1 MVEHSAATRVVNLQP
16 ALHELVTVL
25 AAPVTALSATSGD
38 ITGEGATGVFAADL
52 RVLSRSLLTVDGQ
65 SPEPVAHQLDGA
77 HGVEFIGVCRG
88 LGDPGPD
95 PTVWL
100 RRRRTALRDGLRE
113 EILVENVGAETLE
126 ILLELEFSADL
137 APIETVKLGGAASA
151 GTHETGFRVDAGTV
165 VAELADVRIRI
176 RTEGDAEAT
185 ADTLRW
191 SLQIPSR
198 ATVSVGWTLTVQD
211 PGAVMGPATELGLQN
226 PVVVADDARLGR
238 IVDRSVADLAALA
251 AATVEAPGDTVLTA
265 GSPWY
270 LTLFGR
276 DSLWSARMTLPLGL
290 GPARG
295 TLRTLAARQG
305 TTVDPSTAEQPGKIL
320 HELRRSAFQAV
331 DAFLP
336 PIYYGTVDATPL
348 WICLLR
354 DAWKWGL
361 PSPEV
366 APLLDPLE
374 AALEWIRDHGDADG
388 DGFLEYVDEAGGL
401 ANQGWKDSGDSVRF
415 ADGTIATGPV
425 ALAEVQGYAYEAM
438 LAGAELLEAFG
449 RPGADEWRHR
459 AADLREN
466 FRIHFWTEDELGP
479 FPALALDGEK
489 RKVDSP
495 ASNMGHLLG
504 TGILDPDEAA
514 VIAARLVHP
523 SMNSGFGLRTMSTT
537 AGGYSPLSY
546 HCGTVWPHDTAIAIL
561 GLVREGCTEQAA
573 ELARGLLTAADAFD
587 GRLPELFGG
596 FGIDDT
602 PGPVPY
608 PASCRPQAWAA
619 AASVV
624 LLQAFLGLT
633 ADVPAGTVTLAPAPL
648 IGGFSVD
655 GLEIAGQRWSVQV
668 DRTGTAQASPLQGIE
683 IRGL

>member
-52 RVLSRSLLTVDGQ
+52 RVLSRSLLTVDGR
-65 SPEPVAHQLDGA
+65 SPEPVAHHLDGA
-77 HGVEFIGVCRG
+77 HGVEFLGVCRG

-113 EILVENVGAETLE
+113 EILVENVGAGMLE
-126 ILLELEFSADL
+126 ILLELEFASDL
-137 APIETVKLGGAASA
+137 APIETVKLGGAGPA
-151 GTHETGFRVDAGTV
+151 GDHETGFRVDAGIA

-176 RTEGDAEAT
+176 RAEGNAEAT
-185 ADTLRW
+185 ADMLRW

-198 ATVSVGWTLTVQD
+198 ATASVGWTLTVQD
-211 PGAVMGPATELGLQN
+211 PGAVMGPATRLGLQN

-238 IVDRSVADLAALA
+238 IVARSVADLTALA
-251 AATVEAPGDTVLTA
+251 AATVEAPADTVLTA

-305 TTVDPSTAEQPGKIL
+305 TRVDPRTAEQPGKIL

-336 PIYYGTVDATPL
+336 PVYYGTVDATPL

-361 PSPEV
+361 TSAEV
-366 APLLDPLE
+366 RPLLDPLE
-374 AALEWIRDHGDADG
+374 RALGWIRDHGDADG

-401 ANQGWKDSGDSVRF
+401 TNQGWKDSGDSVRF

-425 ALAEVQGYAYEAM
+425 ALAEVQGYSYEAM
-438 LAGAELLEAFG
+438 LAGAELLAAFG
-449 RPGADEWRHR
+449 RPGAVEWRRR
-459 AADLREN
+459 AADLRAN
-466 FRIHFWTEDELGP
+466 FRAHFWTEDELGP
-479 FPALALDGEK
+479 FPVLALDGAK

-602 PGPVPY
+602 PAPVPY

-633 ADVPAGTVTLAPAPL
+633 ADVPAGTVTLTPAPL

-655 GLEIAGQRWSVQV
+655 GLEIAGQPWSVRV
-668 DRTGTAQASPLQGIE
+668 DRSGVAEASPLAGIE